1 MSDAPESPSD
11 EKNRCQFISVSVR
24 YSRLLCEGAVMF
36 RTVFARAAALAVTLI
51 FPCAGSAGEPLPRFT
66 EEREAAALHFVRKH
80 CPELVPLLDD
90 LKKANRPAYE
100 LQTRETFQVTELLAD
115 LQEDPKRY
123 ELELKIWKAENKA
136 LVLVAKLATAK
147 EEDRKVVEDQ
157 LQALA
162 KELVELDVQSLEHR
176 VAVLQT
182 ELASTKDELSKLRDN
197 FDRTVKDRHEAL
209 LEKAKKKK
217 P

>member
-1 MSDAPESPSD
+1 MS
-11 EKNRCQFISVSVR
+11 
-24 YSRLLCEGAVMF
+24 
-36 RTVFARAAALAVTLI
+36 RTVLARAAVLAVVLL
-51 FPCAGSAGEPLPRFT
+51 FPCASRAGEPLPRFT

-80 CPELVPLLDD
+80 CPELTPLLED
-90 LKKANRPAYE
+90 LKRANRPAYE
-100 LQTRETFQVTELLAD
+100 LQVRETFQVTELLAD
-115 LQEDPKRY
+115 LQDDPKRH

-136 LVLVAKLATAK
+136 FVLVAKLAAIK
-147 EEDRKVVEDQ
+147 EEDRKAVEDQ

-176 VAVLQT
+176 VEVLRV
-182 ELASTKDELSKLRDN
+182 ELMATKDELTKLRDN
-197 FDRTVKDRHEAL
+197 FERTVKDRHEAL